1 MKKLISIGVALA
13 LLAMVVLPVG
23 VTAYTPPVTYA
34 KVPFA
39 IIGTALEMLGTIFD
53 MLGAELG
60 LPGWLNSTVLGEVA
74 DWTMGPLSWTV
85 DMLSWGFW
93 LGGAVLT
100 SLDSLIKAMN
110 IDMPL
115 NMADIAVVM
124 NTIACGL
131 LVCWSTTNCT
141 GNFTPCAGLNMTG
154 P

>member
-23 VTAYTPPVTYA
+23 VAAYEVPDTYA

-39 IIGTALEMLGTIFD
+39 ILASGLEMVGQLLD
-53 MLGAELG
+53 VLAVELG
-60 LPGWLNSTVLGEVA
+60 LPAWLNSNVTGIIA
-74 DWTMGPLSWTV
+74 DWTAGPLSWTV

-93 LGGAVLT
+93 LGGAVLS
-100 SLDSLIKAMN
+100 SLDALIVSMN
-110 IDMPL
+110 IALPL
-115 NMADIAVVM
+115 NMADVAVVM

-141 GNFTPCAGLNMTG
+141 GNFTPCAGLNLTG
-154 P
+154 